1 MNTLDLACQRIVAA
15 LRLWRAGTRRAGS
28 PAPICVALDG
38 ASGAGKSTL
47 AACVA
52 DVFASAL
59 ALIPLDDFFSA
70 TIPDSA
76 WDTFTVEE
84 RLSRVFDW
92 QRVRE
97 DVLLPL
103 RAGKPARWHAFDFVA
118 GLQPDG
124 TYHLQPQGVEY
135 NAIERAP
142 AEIILLEG
150 AYSAHPA
157 LADLLDYTILVEA
170 PTELRRQRLAA
181 REDPEFLRRWH
192 QRWDPV
198 EDLYFTTI
206 RPPATFD
213 LVIPGLDVKASR
225 KAAKALQ
232 TKDAKGLLPVSF
244 ETPAGIYRQDSQDYE
259 D

>member
-1 MNTLDLACQRIVAA
+1 VNTLDLACQRIVAA
-15 LRLWRAGTRRAGS
+15 LRLWRADARRAGS

-59 ALIPLDDFFSA
+59 ALIPLDDFFA
-70 TIPDSA
+70 ANIPDNA
-76 WDTFTVEE
+76 WDAFTIAE
-84 RLSRVFDW
+84 RLDRVFDW

-97 DVLLPL
+97 SVLLPL
-103 RAGKPARWHAFDFVA
+103 RAWKPARWHAFDFVA

-124 TYHLQPQGVEY
+124 TYHLQAQ
-135 NAIERAP
+135 ACERAP
-142 AEIILLEG
+142 AGIILLEG

-157 LADLLDYTILVEA
+157 LADLLHYTILVQA
-170 PTELRRQRLAA
+170 PAELRRQRLAA
-181 REDPEFLRRWH
+181 REEPEFMRRWH

-198 EDLYFTTI
+198 EDLYFTHI

-213 LVIPGLDVKASR
+213 LVV
-225 KAAKALQ
+225 
-232 TKDAKGLLPVSF
+232 
-244 ETPAGIYRQDSQDYE
+244 
-259 D
+259 

>member
-15 LRLWRAGTRRAGS
+15 LRLWRAGTRRAGRT
-28 PAPICVALDG
+28 APICVALDG

-52 DVFASAL
+52 GKIAFASAL
-59 ALIPLDDFFSA
+59 ALIPLDDFFAA

-76 WDTFTVEE
+76 WDAFTIAE
-84 RLSRVFDW
+84 RLDRVFDW

-124 TYHLQPQGVEY
+124 TYHLQPQ
-135 NAIERAP
+135 AIERAP
-142 AEIILLEG
+142 AAVLSTAIILLEG

-170 PTELRRQRLAA
+170 PAELRRQRLAA
-181 REDPEFLRRWH
+181 REDPEFLRRWR

-213 LVIPGLDVKASR
+213 LVV
-225 KAAKALQ
+225 
-232 TKDAKGLLPVSF
+232 
-244 ETPAGIYRQDSQDYE
+244 
-259 D
+259 

>member
-1 MNTLDLACQRIVAA
+1 MHGEVNMSDLDLACQRIVAA
-15 LRLWRAGTRRAGS
+15 LRLWRAGARRAGRT
-28 PAPICVALDG
+28 APICVALDG

-47 AACVA
+47 ANAVVLNAVA
-52 DVFASAL
+52 GQIDL

-70 TIPDSA
+70 NIPDSA
-76 WDTFTVEE
+76 WDTFTIEE
-84 RLSRVFDW
+84 RLNRVFDW

-103 RAGKPARWHAFDFVA
+103 RAEKPARWHAFDFVA

-170 PTELRRQRLAA
+170 PAELRRQRLAA

-213 LVIPGLDVKASR
+213 LVV
-225 KAAKALQ
+225 
-232 TKDAKGLLPVSF
+232 
-244 ETPAGIYRQDSQDYE
+244 
-259 D
+259 